1 MRMQLLVS
9 MLVAFLLLI
18 LTVAYVHAE
27 LVYKGF
33 YIQTYKH
40 RACVLPP
47 DNIEFLPD
55 YAHTGLKMMFW
66 HLQDTSEIKHTNSG
80 LKFAIK
86 NCRGAIQTK
95 KDSCDWAIHFEGV
108 APSGYDNIMKCS
120 ALFESA
126 VPKCRAH
133 YDQKM
138 RECDAIRIILVKTA
152 EKTST
157 LSKKSQWEELVPSD
171 ELPPGWEELIPSDAH
186 LYGED
191 ATSTSVPN
199 RKRDRK
205 TRKDQKDQK
214 EGPAGNWKQWEKGT
228 LPGKEKEDMGKDRKR
243 GDMPYS
249 GDSGAKFQD
258 TNPSGDSGPKFRDPN
273 PSDKSGV
280 DLKDLIRLEE
290 REMLEEEKKEYG
302 TLGSP
307 GGVANQ
313 GGAMDRSGRTGRI
326 SQSCKRAQQR
336 VTRSLTQNQN
346 RSTGSACGNARL
358 YLQVLQYVRGELARS
373 GCPAYAIRAY
383 DKTIAQTRRVAHARC
398 N

>member
-1 MRMQLLVS
+1 MRTLVIPIRMWHLHNTS
-9 MLVAFLLLI
+9 EV
-18 LTVAYVHAE
+18 
-27 LVYKGF
+27 
-33 YIQTYKH
+33 KH
-40 RACVLPP
+40 RTK
-47 DNIEFLPD
+47 D
-55 YAHTGLKMMFW
+55 
-66 HLQDTSEIKHTNSG
+66 

-86 NCRGAIQTK
+86 NCRGGIKNKQ
-95 KDSCDWAIHFEGV
+95 DSCDLALHFQGI
-108 APSGYDNIMKCS
+108 APADYDARMKCS
-120 ALFESA
+120 AQFESEI
-126 VPKCRAH
+126 PRCRAH
-133 YDQKM
+133 YDQKI
-138 RECDAIRIILVKTA
+138 RKCDAIRIIPEKTA
-152 EKTST
+152 KKTST

-171 ELPPGWEELIPSDAH
+171 KLSPGWEELKPSDAH
-186 LYGED
+186 LYGEE
-191 ATSTSVPN
+191 ATFVPN

-205 TRKDQKDQK
+205 TRKDQKG
-214 EGPAGNWKQWEKGT
+214 GPADNWKQWEEGN
-228 LPGKEKEDMGKDRKR
+228 LPGNEMGDMGIDRKG
-243 GDMPYS
+243 GDMPS
-249 GDSGAKFQD
+249 L
-258 TNPSGDSGPKFRDPN
+258 GDSGPKFQDPNPSSYSGAKFRDPN
-273 PSDKSGV
+273 PSGKSGV
-280 DLKDLIRLEE
+280 DLKDLVRLEE

-313 GGAMDRSGRTGRI
+313 GGAIDRSGRTGRI